1 MKRMLIALMTVV
13 VMVCIGI
20 GGIVYGQKITDERWA
35 SSIVKAT
42 LALEMGTY
50 RMAWTNTRACVLAVD
65 SAAMRFVVAPT
76 PEDLSDLR
84 NRYEVCESHW
94 ELLDKYTPD
103 AQSKSSLTRAR
114 WEFNN
119 WWGQLEEMI
128 RIQVKMMVAQN
139 AGDME
144 TASGFYDMLIEH
156 RGASRRYRDRIE
168 AKLFEAW

>member
-1 MKRMLIALMTVV
+1 MRRAFIAMALIISLLTFGVLGYAL
-13 VMVCIGI
+13 GARDASSHWS
-20 GGIVYGQKITDERWA
+20 GKITE
-35 SSIVKAT
+35 VT
-42 LALEMGTY
+42 QVLQMGTY

-84 NRYEVCESHW
+84 NRYEACESHW

-103 AQSKSSLTRAR
+103 AQSKSSLTRAH
-114 WEFNN
+114 WEFKN

-144 TASGFYDMLIEH
+144 TANGLYDMLIEH

-168 AKLFEAW
+168 TKLFEAW